1 MPQRLRSKVWLGWAL
16 VAAADVLAVG
26 VGMGVPIFAI
36 AWGVPV
42 GWWAARSAGLFEHRE
57 IAGFRNAFLGSAAIA
72 GLTFAM
78 MVVIWG
84 PQVSKLFDPAFNA
97 EDWGIPLVLYTPS
110 ASFIGWLALM
120 IVISPVLQLMSSLCT
135 AYVIAMLGPAE
146 EQTAASVLA
155 EDMACVAESTTND
168 AAPVGTASTSSA
180 R

>member
-1 MPQRLRSKVWLGWAL
+1 MPPRPRSRVWLGWAL
-16 VAAADVLAVG
+16 VAAVDVLAVG
-26 VGMGVPIFAI
+26 FGMGVPIFAI

-42 GWWAARSAGLFEHRE
+42 GWWAARSAGLFQRRE
-57 IAGFRNAFLGSAAIA
+57 PARFRKAFLGSAAIA

-97 EDWGIPLVLYTPS
+97 EDWGIPLVLYTS
-110 ASFIGWLALM
+110 TASFVGWLALM

-135 AYVIAMLGPAE
+135 AYVIAMLRPAE
-146 EQTAASVLA
+146 ERTAGAGGGEPA
-155 EDMACVAESTTND
+155 TND
-168 AAPVGTASTSSA
+168 AAPGGTASRSSV